1 MEEPVK
7 IKISA
12 VLEAL
17 EKGFTRNAGDK
28 NYLEEGKSIGEMY
41 NLNKTQVSLLFKNEK
56 LKGKKTKV
64 AQAPVFIIVEEEDS
78 LQVNLEDSIE
88 EVVAEDT
95 VVEELIKVEEEDVA
109 RFLEEDTSPEWL
121 AE

>member
-7 IKISA
+7 ITISA
-12 VLEAL
+12 VLSAL
-17 EKGFTRNAGDK
+17 ENGFTRNAGDK
-28 NYLEEGKSIGEMY
+28 NYLGEGKSIGEMY

-64 AQAPVFIIVEEEDS
+64 AQTPAFIIVEEEDS
-78 LQVNLEDSIE
+78 SQVDLEDSIE
-88 EVVAEDT
+88 EVTAEDT
-95 VVEELIKVEEEDVA
+95 VLEELVKEEEEDVA